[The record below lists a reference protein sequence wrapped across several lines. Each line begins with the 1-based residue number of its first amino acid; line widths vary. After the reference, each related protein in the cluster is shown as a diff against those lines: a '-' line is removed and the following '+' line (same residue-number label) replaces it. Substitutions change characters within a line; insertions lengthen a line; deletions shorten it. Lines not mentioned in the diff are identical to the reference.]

1 MGQNKLG
8 IIYDERFLLHESPFY
23 HAENPE
29 RLKSIFDG
37 ISKAGLFDDIK
48 LYKPVMARKEQIL
61 LVHTSKHY
69 NHIKEAINSGI
80 TLLDPDTFIISKS
93 WLVSKLAA
101 GSVIT
106 AVDMIKQ
113 NIHNYI
119 FCLVRPP
126 GHHAESGMAM
136 GFCIFNNAALGAAH
150 AVSKYGFK
158 RVAIIDWDVHHG
170 NGTQEIFYKRN
181 DVLVINI
188 HQFPLFPGTGK
199 EDEIGVEEGEGFNI
213 NYPLPAGTT
222 GKTYID
228 IFENKIIKKLEDY
241 RPELIIISAGFD
253 AHKNDPL
260 AQMKLSAKDFGTLT
274 RIVVGYAKENDLP
287 LISVLEGGY
296 NLTYTPN
303 SVVEHLKEFIS

>member
-1 MGQNKLG
+1 MVQSKLG
-8 IIYDERFLLHESPFY
+8 IIYDERFLQHESPYY

-29 RLKSIFDG
+29 RLQSIFDG
-37 ISKAGLFDDIK
+37 ISKAGLFDEVK
-48 LYKPVMARKEQIL
+48 LYKPSVARKEHIF
-61 LVHTSKHY
+61 LVHTEYHY

-80 TLLDPDTFIISKS
+80 TLLDPDTFVVSKS

-106 AVDMIKQ
+106 AVDMIEQKM
-113 NIHNYI
+113 HKYI

-126 GHHAESGMAM
+126 GHHAESNRAM
-136 GFCIFNNAALGAAH
+136 GFCIFNNAALGAAY
-150 AVSKYGFK
+150 AISKYGYK

-170 NGTQEIFYKRN
+170 NGTQQIFYKRN

-188 HQFPLFPGTGK
+188 HQYPLFPGTGR
-199 EDEIGVEEGEGFNI
+199 ENEIGEGEGEGFNV
-213 NYPLPAGTT
+213 NYPLPAGTV

-241 RPELIIISAGFD
+241 KPELIIISAGFD

-260 AQMKLSAKDFGTLT
+260 GQMKLTSKDFGTLT
-274 RIVVGYAKENDLP
+274 RIILTYAQKNELP
-287 LISVLEGGY
+287 VISELEGGY
-296 NLTYTPN
+296 NLRKLSN